1 MAKYSF
7 GSGQLFATPVGGGA
21 PLRFGAVQDVSVD
34 IQGDIKMLYGQN
46 QFPLALAR
54 GKSKIEGK
62 FGSGQ
67 IDVDLYNLHFFGQTV
82 TDGQLLQAI
91 NEAGSVPAA
100 TTYTITSANGAD
112 FVQDLGVYYATS
124 GLPLRQV
131 ASSPGAGEYTV
142 NSGTGVYTFAAADA
156 SAAVLLN
163 YLYEDDTNG
172 RTLEINNKIMGD
184 LPSFQIILAE
194 TFKGKA
200 LVLQLYSCVSD
211 KLSLPFK
218 QDDFMIADIGF
229 SAQADAAG
237 RIGRLSHG

>member
-7 GSGQLFATPVGGGA
+7 GSGQLFAAPVGGGA
-21 PLRFGAVQDVSVD
+21 PMRFGAVQDVSVD

-67 IDVDLYNLHFFGQTV
+67 LDVDLYNRFFFGQTV
-82 TDGQLLQAI
+82 STGQLLQAI
-91 NEAGSVPAA
+91 NEVGTIPGSSV
-100 TTYTITSANGAD
+100 YTVTAANGAD
-112 FVQDLGVYYATS
+112 FEQDLGVFFAS
-124 GLPLRQV
+124 NGEALKQV
-131 ASSPGAGEYTV
+131 ASGPTAGQYSV
-142 NSGTGVYTFAAADA
+142 SNAGVYTFAAADA
-156 SAAVLLN
+156 NKGVLLN
-163 YLYEDDTNG
+163 YLYTSDTTG
-172 RTLEINNKIMGD
+172 RTLAINNLIMGD
-184 LPSFQIILAE
+184 LPSFQVILAE
-194 TFKGKA
+194 KFQGKSM
-200 LVLQLYSCVSD
+200 VLQLYSCVSD

-218 QDDFMIADIGF
+218 QDDFMISDISF